1 MTTLRKAA
9 EMALD
14 ALGKT
19 MGVWGGTCAWHND
32 VEKAITTLKEALAR
46 PDQLEDCKKILIE
59 RTTSLTKANYR
70 LEQLNKQEP
79 AGVVVAAVE
88 AISDAAMIKWTSDYR
103 PKVGDLIYTTPAPIP
118 EGWQLAIDHYE
129 RALKAG
135 WPNGAKGEVFTHWNE
150 ARKAL
155 LTLSVGWPLD
165 KAGSAIAYRVIKEVD
180 PYAAL
185 KVAEADPNKEIAIRG
200 HEATLGWHSGKYWQF
215 DRPVEDYVIRDKPRK
230 LKLYAYRYGGCK
242 DIFYKTEETYFSN
255 SWTREYEKDMEVEV

>member
-1 MTTLRKAA
+1 M
-9 EMALD
+9 
-14 ALGKT
+14 
-19 MGVWGGTCAWHND
+19 
-32 VEKAITTLKEALAR
+32 
-46 PDQLEDCKKILIE
+46 
-59 RTTSLTKANYR
+59 
-70 LEQLNKQEP
+70 
-79 AGVVVAAVE
+79 
-88 AISDAAMIKWTSDYR
+88 
-103 PKVGDLIYTTPAPIP
+103 
-118 EGWQLAIDHYE
+118 
-129 RALKAG
+129 
-135 WPNGAKGEVFTHWNE
+135 
-150 ARKAL
+150 

-255 SWTREYEKDMEVEV
+255 SWTREYEKDMKVEV